1 MHLTAFLAITLI
13 CGRIIAS
20 RDGIRYIDGFF
31 LSVSAITAGGLVPLD
46 MSRLSSGSH
55 GLLFTLFTCAG
66 VTFTALPPLLW
77 RVWLFRARFR
87 PLIAEAQALTSAAAR
102 GRAEEAALAQRLAA
116 ALTAAE
122 AAASK
127 RTAAAAAKAAAAWTA
142 PSAAAAAAAAHEID
156 AELTLAPGDF
166 LAAASERGPAPS
178 TPSPP
183 STPPLPRGASFQVEP
198 VSAELRPPLHRAK
211 SFSMALFGSGGFF
224 GLQQPQQGDA
234 AAPNTAA
241 RAAAAEEAASEAS
254 RAAAAAAAF
263 SEEDA
268 EDYAA
273 LSEEF
278 EAQNEAL
285 ITVAVAVAL
294 YVLFWH
300 IFGAIAFASCYAA
313 EGPHLPVLAA
323 RNITP
328 TWLSIFLLSSALNNT
343 GLSLLDDSLISIAL
357 RPKALMVLAAAIVA
371 GNTGWPV
378 ALRLALQLWSALGA
392 ALGGA
397 PSGGWRRCRGARY
410 ALQHPERCY
419 HLLYD
424 VRGTIAIAAA
434 VLLTTVFQLIFFYA
448 TSMDKVAGDLN
459 DLADAQGVPRPSRNV
474 VRTVIFFQV
483 ISVRSAGF
491 QVIDLK
497 RIADVVNV
505 IMAFMFWFAPQPFV
519 AALREAEDSARLGLT
534 EKEQAMV
541 EEEGPDPP
549 ALLATPLP
557 PQQLSRS
564 GSIAPYSVAA
574 TPAALSAR
582 TLRLRPNART
592 SGTAA
597 AVKPLH
603 RAPSG
608 GAFAS
613 DEAAAQLHGRNAT
626 AAAAAAAAADEA
638 EVRGKHTLRGVILRR
653 YIARHASW
661 LFFGYIT
668 VATADHALLETP
680 PAEPYGHSPT
690 SLFNYL
696 FELLSAYGTNGL
708 STGYPGVNYNLVG
721 MWRPVSKLVVI
732 GVLFLGRHRNLPRAV
747 DRPLAAHVRALASIV
762 DGLRTADRAQR
773 RALDAARA
781 AAEAAEAAAAAA
793 EEPHDEPQRP
803 ARSAAVVAAAQE
815 HVSLEDALALVRA
828 HVQLAE
834 SKSAQDA
841 EAAPAEAE
849 GSVAVTITEAEPED
863 ART

>member
-1 MHLTAFLAITLI
+1 MAITLI
-13 CGRIIAS
+13 SGRIIAS

-77 RVWLFRARFR
+77 RVWLYRVRFR
-87 PLIAEAQALTSAAAR
+87 PLIAEAQALTVSAAK

-116 ALTAAE
+116 ALAAAE
-122 AAASK
+122 AAAAK
-127 RTAAAAAKAAAAWTA
+127 RTAAAVAKAAAAWTA
-142 PSAAAAAAAAHEID
+142 PSAAAAAAAAAEVD

-166 LAAASERGPAPS
+166 VAAAADGSVLVPTVPAAG

-183 STPPLPRGASFQVEP
+183 STPPLPRGASFQVE
-198 VSAELRPPLHRAK
+198 SSTQELSLPPLHRPM
-211 SFSMALFGSGGFF
+211 SFSMALFGGGGGFF
-224 GLQQPQQGDA
+224 GSTQQQPEPA
-234 AAPNTAA
+234 TPSAAA
-241 RAAAAEEAASEAS
+241 RAAAAELAANEAA

-273 LSEEF
+273 LSQEF

-300 IFGAIAFASCYAA
+300 VFGAIAFASCYAA
-313 EGPHLPVLAA
+313 EGPHLPSLVA
-323 RNITP
+323 RNISP

-357 RPKALMVLAAAIVA
+357 RPKSLMVLAAAIVA

-378 ALRLALQLWSALGA
+378 ALRLALHAWSVIGSALGGEA
-392 ALGGA
+392 
-397 PSGGWRRCRGARY
+397 SGGWRRCRGARY

-424 VRGTIAIAAA
+424 ARGTLAIATA
-434 VLLTTVFQLIFFYA
+434 VLVTTVFQLIFFYA
-448 TSMDKVAGDLN
+448 TSSDKVTGDLN
-459 DLADAQGVPRPSRNV
+459 DLADAQGVPRPSRAA
-474 VRTVIFFQV
+474 VRTIIFFQV

-491 QVIDLK
+491 QVLDLK

-519 AALREAEDSARLGLT
+519 AALREAEVSARLGLADKLSVM
-534 EKEQAMV
+534 ED
-541 EEEGPDPP
+541 EEGPEPP
-549 ALLATPLP
+549 ALLAAP
-557 PQQLSRS
+557 PTQQLSQLSRNI
-564 GSIAPYSVAA
+564 SIAPYSVAA

-582 TLRLRPNART
+582 TLRLRSNARAA
-592 SGTAA
+592 GTAVA
-597 AVKPLH
+597 AADKKVT
-603 RAPSG
+603 RGSQSSG
-608 GAFAS
+608 ALAD
-613 DEAAAQLHGRNAT
+613 DEVAAQLHGRNAT
-626 AAAAAAAAADEA
+626 AAAAAAAAAEEA
-638 EVRGKHTLRGVILRR
+638 EVRGKHTLRGVIMRR

-668 VATADHALLETP
+668 VAASDHALLEAP
-680 PAEPYGHSPT
+680 PRTPYGRSPT

-708 STGYPGVNYNLVG
+708 STGYPGVNFNLVG
-721 MWRPVSKLVVI
+721 MWKPVSKMVVI

-747 DRPLAAHVRALASIV
+747 DRPLAAHVRALAAIV

-773 RALDAARA
+773 RALDTARV
-781 AAEAAEAAAAAA
+781 AAEAAEAAAAAE
-793 EEPHDEPQRP
+793 EEPCEEARP
-803 ARSAAVVAAAQE
+803 ARSAAVAATAQE
-815 HVSLEDALALVRA
+815 HVSLEEALKLVRA
-828 HVQLAE
+828 HVHLAE
-834 SKSAQDA
+834 VKAA
-841 EAAPAEAE
+841 GTEAAPAEAD
-849 GSVAVTITEAEPED
+849 GSVAVIISE
-863 ART
+863 